1 MTPVVIRVLVALAA
15 LYAGLIL
22 LILGSARASGV
33 ETTSA
38 SGITLR
44 FSGTCSLQVAEDRL
58 VSVTLERRWHI
69 PTVYRYNDHFE
80 LAPCLVRSIGLRR
93 VVPGAMQAVIEVP
106 GGVVYV
112 PILKRDL
119 F

>member
-1 MTPVVIRVLVALAA
+1 MTRVVMRLLLALAA
-15 LYAGLIL
+15 LYSGFIL

-38 SGITLR
+38 SGVTLR
-44 FSGTCSLQVAEDRL
+44 FSGTCSIQVAEDRL
-58 VSVTLERRWHI
+58 VSVTLERRWQV

-80 LAPCLVRSIGLRR
+80 LAPCSVRSIGLRR
-93 VVPGAMQAVIEVP
+93 FVPGVMQAVIEVP
-106 GGVVYV
+106 GGLVYI